1 MLLDISCYFPGV
13 EGMGRKLGT
22 NVVMKEPQLLYNGYL
37 KSTQMEKVG
46 LFSQGPLAP
55 PSVLRRHSSRE
66 MPVSL
71 PLKSILA
78 ERSALKKARP
88 KVP

>member
-22 NVVMKEPQLLYNGYL
+22 NVIMKEPQLLYNGYL

-55 PSVLRRHSSRE
+55 PPLRYCGDTPAEKCLVLFR
-66 MPVSL
+66 
-71 PLKSILA
+71 
-78 ERSALKKARP
+78 
-88 KVP
+88 

>member
-22 NVVMKEPQLLYNGYL
+22 NVVMKEPQLLYNRYL

-55 PSVLRRHSSRE
+55 PSVLRRYSSRE

-88 KVP
+88 KVL

>member
-1 MLLDISCYFPGV
+1 
-13 EGMGRKLGT
+13 MGRKLGT

-55 PSVLRRHSSRE
+55 HFGTAETLQQRNACFSS
-66 MPVSL
+66 
-71 PLKSILA
+71 A
-78 ERSALKKARP
+78 EKYLS
-88 KVP
+88 

>member
-1 MLLDISCYFPGV
+1 MLLDMSCYFPGV

-22 NVVMKEPQLLYNGYL
+22 NVVMKEPQLLYNRYL

-55 PSVLRRHSSRE
+55 SVPRRHSSRE
-66 MPVSL
+66 MPVL
-71 PLKSILA
+71 F
-78 ERSALKKARP
+78 R
-88 KVP
+88 

>member
-37 KSTQMEKVG
+37 KSTQMEIVG
-46 LFSQGPLAP
+46 LFSQGPLA

>member
-13 EGMGRKLGT
+13 EGMGRKRGT
-22 NVVMKEPQLLYNGYL
+22 NVVMKEPQLLYNRYL
-37 KSTQMEKVG
+37 KSSQMDKVG

-55 PSVLRRHSSRE
+55 SVLRRHSNRE
-66 MPVSL
+66 LPVSL
-71 PLKSILA
+71 PLKGILA
-78 ERSALKKARP
+78 ERSALKKAWP

>member
-1 MLLDISCYFPGV
+1 MLLDISCYFPGA

-22 NVVMKEPQLLYNGYL
+22 NVVMSEPQLLYNRYL

-55 PSVLRRHSSRE
+55 SVLRRHSSRE

-71 PLKSILA
+71 PLQGILA
-78 ERSALKKARP
+78 EISALKKARP